1 MMRIV
6 LADKDR
12 LVMQLLA
19 RLINEEP
26 DMRVESMCTG
36 GEELRR
42 ALASGRFDVAVVDP
56 AGLDPLGA
64 EMLTRVQECAPGV
77 RIVVVT
83 ASTRE
88 SDLFAAVRAGVRGYI
103 TKSTDVSEVLTA
115 IRAAHCGNAVLCQ
128 EQAAQLM
135 DAFARQSV
143 HDTGLSPRQR
153 EILEGLVQ
161 GKTNREIAA
170 DLALSEKTVKNY
182 MRSVFS
188 VLGCRDRTEA
198 AVVGI
203 RRGLVSVA

>member
-19 RLINEEP
+19 RLINGEP
-26 DMRVESMCTG
+26 DMRVEDMCAG
-36 GEELRR
+36 GAEFLRAVR
-42 ALASGRFDVAVVDP
+42 SRRHDVAVVDP
-56 AGLDPLGA
+56 AGLSPLGV
-64 EMLTRVQECAPGV
+64 EILSRVRDTDPDLRV
-77 RIVVVT
+77 VVVT
-83 ASTRE
+83 PSTHE
-88 SDLFAAVRAGVRGYI
+88 SDLFVAVRAGVRGYI
-103 TKSTDVSEVLTA
+103 SKSTDVSEVLCA
-115 IRAAHCGNAVLCQ
+115 IRAAHKGNAVLSQ
-128 EQAAQLM
+128 ERAAQLM

-143 HDTGLSPRQR
+143 QETGLSPRQQ
-153 EILEGLVQ
+153 EILERLVQ

-198 AVVGI
+198 AVAGI